1 MRLGRGQGSV
11 ENKYGRVM
19 HKDEWK
25 DYSSSFEAGIRS
37 KENNNEADEYGSP
50 SP

>member
-25 DYSSSFEAGIRS
+25 DYSSSFEASSRP
-37 KENNNEADEYGSP
+37 KEDNTEKDE
-50 SP
+50 

>member
-19 HKDEWK
+19 QKNEWK
-25 DYSSSFEAGIRS
+25 DYSSDFEANLLQKDRDGR
-37 KENNNEADEYGSP
+37 
-50 SP
+50 